1 MDGNRI
7 RRKAVRHIGRTAF
20 GCACLIY
27 PLKWLGMAPE
37 FLSGWWVLALLG
49 VTFICYQLYE
59 RMMRSLLESEA
70 DTPLDSYEA
79 GYFVDLLQEAYA
91 EKPEDQPDET
101 ITVFP
106 WVAWSEQDT
115 VTTRQLVM
123 SVFDKEP
130 SALDSSEAGSL
141 LEILESGRDDKGGMF
156 MTVEKS
162 IAESLEQSGS
172 VSMDPAARDTYGRQR
187 LPEIAKE
194 IGLAEEVIGELG
206 WGWS

>member
-1 MDGNRI
+1 
-7 RRKAVRHIGRTAF
+7 
-20 GCACLIY
+20 
-27 PLKWLGMAPE
+27 
-37 FLSGWWVLALLG
+37 
-49 VTFICYQLYE
+49 
-59 RMMRSLLESEA
+59 
-70 DTPLDSYEA
+70 
-79 GYFVDLLQEAYA
+79 
-91 EKPEDQPDET
+91 
-101 ITVFP
+101 
-106 WVAWSEQDT
+106 
-115 VTTRQLVM
+115 M